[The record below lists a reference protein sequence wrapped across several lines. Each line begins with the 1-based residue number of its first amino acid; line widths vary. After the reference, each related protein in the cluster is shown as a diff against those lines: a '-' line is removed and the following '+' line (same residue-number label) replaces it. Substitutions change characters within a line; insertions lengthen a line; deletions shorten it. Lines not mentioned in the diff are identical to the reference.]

1 MDGHGAAVKTG
12 TNFYFKL
19 SNIYTYEK
27 GKPVKDVNNIPEDK
41 VVTEDTEHSL
51 LYDRKYGKDGEH
63 KEVSQHIEPSGE
75 VNMEATIDPDD
86 VIRAG
91 GFGAR
96 DGLSS
101 VLPMASDSTDFES
114 SLLDM
119 RDYEEPEGE
128 RQRPGLGWR
137 NDKESE

>member
-1 MDGHGAAVKTG
+1 MDGHGAALKTD
-12 TNFYFKL
+12 
-19 SNIYTYEK
+19 TYEK
-27 GKPVKDVNNIPEDK
+27 GKPGKDVNNVPEDR
-41 VVTEDTEHSL
+41 VCTEDTKH
-51 LYDRKYGKDGEH
+51 YFINDRKYGKDGEH
-63 KEVSQHIEPSGE
+63 KKVSQHIEPPSGE
-75 VNMEATIDPDD
+75 VNMEAIVDPDD

-128 RQRPGLGWR
+128 RRRPGLGWSK
-137 NDKESE
+137 DKESE